1 MAPSYG
7 KQGMAPATRQ
17 PWEATVGAGRAR
29 DSSLVG
35 GMAPS
40 HRRGRV
46 GGMAPSYGKR
56 GHGPLLQ
63 RNERGEKT

>member
-7 KQGMAPATRQ
+7 TQGHDRCSKS
-17 PWEATVGAGRAR
+17 TVGAGHAR
-29 DSSLVG
+29 DSSL
-35 GMAPS
+35 
-40 HRRGRV
+40 V

-56 GHGPLLQ
+56 GHGPLLR